1 MKMEDIKPTK
11 AKEKN
16 LTGIDFFLLWAGAAV
31 SLAEIWAGGTISGAG
46 FLAAA
51 VAIVIGHVIGNT
63 PLALGGILGSRHGIP
78 TMVSIRPSF
87 GVVGSQFAALL
98 NIIQLVGWTAV
109 MLLICGFTINTLFED
124 VNYRIWIATAGI
136 ITTLWAI
143 VGHRFWKWMQ
153 RAAVTLLLVLCVVLT
168 YVVLVNYDISEII
181 RTGPSLQS
189 PIGFGLAM
197 DLVIAM
203 PISWLPLVSD
213 YSRFSKSSKGAFWGT
228 WWGYLIVGS
237 WMYLLGLFASIATG
251 TDTPDAMVIEL
262 MGKAGLII
270 PAVII
275 VIFSTVTTT
284 FLDIYS
290 ASVSTQ
296 NIFSRLSGRWG
307 ILGAGILGTII
318 ALFFPATQYETF
330 LLFIGS
336 IFCPLFGVVLSD
348 YFILSKLKIETKELF
363 KKGGKYWYS
372 GGFNITALFSWGVG
386 FLIYHGMAI
395 FLPNIGASLPAI
407 VASALIYYIV
417 MKAKKR

>member
-1 MKMEDIKPTK
+1 MKDIKPTK
-11 AKEKN
+11 AAERN
-16 LTGIDFFLLWAGAAV
+16 LVGIDFFILWAGAAI
-31 SLAEIWAGGTISGAG
+31 SLAEIWAGGTLSGAG

-51 VAIVIGHVIGNT
+51 VAIIIGHIIGNT
-63 PLALGGILGSRHGIP
+63 PLALGGILGSRHGVP

-87 GVVGSQFAALL
+87 GVVGSQFAAIL
-98 NIIQLVGWTAV
+98 NIIQLIGWTAV
-109 MLLICGFTINTLFED
+109 MLLICGFIVNTLFSD
-124 VNYRIWIATAGI
+124 VNYRIWVALAGI
-136 ITTLWAI
+136 ITTIWAI
-143 VGHRFWKWMQ
+143 VGHRFWKWLQ
-153 RAAVTLLLVLCVVLT
+153 RAAVTLLLILCVVLT

-181 RTGPSLQS
+181 RTGPSLEY

-228 WWGYLIVGS
+228 WLGYLIVGS

-251 TDTPDAMVIEL
+251 SDTPDAMVIEL

-296 NIFSRLSGRWG
+296 NIFPRLSGRWG
-307 ILGAGILGTII
+307 IFGAGIFGTII
-318 ALFFPATQYETF
+318 ALFFPATEYETF

-348 YFILSKLKIETKELF
+348 YFILSKLNMETKELF

-372 GGFNITALFSWGVG
+372 GGFNIIALFAWGVG
-386 FLIYHGMAI
+386 FFLYHGIAI
-395 FLPNIGASLPAI
+395 FLPNLGASLPAI
-407 VASALIYYIV
+407 IVSALIYYIV
-417 MKAKKR
+417 MKVKKSR

>member
-1 MKMEDIKPTK
+1 MKDIKPTK
-11 AKEKN
+11 VAERN
-16 LTGIDFFLLWAGAAV
+16 LSGIDFFLLWAGAAV
-31 SLAEIWAGGTISGAG
+31 SLAEIWAGGTLSGAG

-51 VAIVIGHVIGNT
+51 VAIIIGHVIGNT
-63 PLALGGILGSRHGIP
+63 PLALGGILGSRHGVP

-87 GVVGSQFAALL
+87 GVVGSQFAAIL
-98 NIIQLVGWTAV
+98 NIIQLIGWTAV
-109 MLLICGFTINTLFED
+109 MLLICGFIINTLYSN
-124 VNYRIWIATAGI
+124 VNYRIWIALAGI

-153 RAAVTLLLVLCVVLT
+153 RAAVSLLLVLCVVLT

-181 RTGPSLQS
+181 RTGPSLEY
-189 PIGFGLAM
+189 PMGFGLAM

-251 TDTPDAMVIEL
+251 SDTPDAMVIEL

-275 VIFSTVTTT
+275 IIFSTVTTT

-296 NIFSRLSGRWG
+296 NIFSRLPGRWG

-318 ALFFPATQYETF
+318 ALFFPATEYETF

-348 YFILSKLKIETKELF
+348 YFVLSKLKMEAKELF
-363 KKGGKYWYS
+363 KKGGKYWYL
-372 GGFNITALFSWGVG
+372 GGFNVIALLSWGFG
-386 FLIYHGMAI
+386 FLLYHAIAI
-395 FLPNIGASLPAI
+395 FVPNLGASLPAI
-407 VASALIYYIV
+407 VTSALVYYIV
-417 MKAKKR
+417 MKVRKNR

>member
-1 MKMEDIKPTK
+1 MKDIKPTK
-11 AKEKN
+11 VAERN
-16 LTGIDFFLLWAGAAV
+16 LSGIDFFLLWAGAAV
-31 SLAEIWAGGTISGAG
+31 SLAEIWAGGTLSGAG

-51 VAIVIGHVIGNT
+51 VAIIIGHVIGNT
-63 PLALGGILGSRHGIP
+63 PLALGGILGSRHGVP

-87 GVVGSQFAALL
+87 GVVGSQFAAIL
-98 NIIQLVGWTAV
+98 NIIQLIGWTAV
-109 MLLICGFTINTLFED
+109 MLLICGFIINTLSSD
-124 VNYRIWIATAGI
+124 VNYRIWIALAGI

-153 RAAVTLLLVLCVVLT
+153 RAAVSLLLVLCVVLT
-168 YVVLVNYDISEII
+168 YVVLANYDISEII
-181 RTGPSLQS
+181 RTGPSLQY
-189 PIGFGLAM
+189 PMGFGLAM

-251 TDTPDAMVIEL
+251 SDTPDAMVIEL

-275 VIFSTVTTT
+275 IIFSTVTTT

-296 NIFSRLSGRWG
+296 NIFPRLSGRWG
-307 ILGAGILGTII
+307 IFGAGILGTII
-318 ALFFPATQYETF
+318 AMFFPATEYETF

-348 YFILSKLKIETKELF
+348 YFVLSKLKMETKELF
-363 KKGGKYWYS
+363 KKGGKYWYL
-372 GGFNITALFSWGVG
+372 GGFNVIALLSWGFG
-386 FLIYHGMAI
+386 FLLYHGIAT
-395 FLPNIGASLPAI
+395 FVPNLGASLPAI
-407 VASALIYYIV
+407 VTSALIYYIV
-417 MKAKKR
+417 MKFRKNR

>member
-1 MKMEDIKPTK
+1 MKDIKPTK
-11 AKEKN
+11 AAERN
-16 LTGIDFFLLWAGAAV
+16 LVGIDFFLLWAGAAV
-31 SLAEIWAGGTISGAG
+31 SLAEIWAGGTLSGAG
-46 FLAAA
+46 FMAAA
-51 VAIVIGHVIGNT
+51 VAIIIGHVIGNT
-63 PLALGGILGSRHGIP
+63 PLALGGILGSRHGVP

-87 GVVGSQFAALL
+87 GVVGSQFAAVL
-98 NIIQLVGWTAV
+98 NIIQLIGWTAV
-109 MLLICGFTINTLFED
+109 MLLICGFIINTLSSD
-124 VNYRIWIATAGI
+124 VNYRIWIALAGI
-136 ITTLWAI
+136 ITTIWAI

-153 RAAVTLLLVLCVVLT
+153 RAAVTLLLILCVVLT
-168 YVVLVNYDISEII
+168 YVVLANYDISEII
-181 RTGPSLQS
+181 RTGPSLEY
-189 PIGFGLAM
+189 PMGFGLAM

-251 TDTPDAMVIEL
+251 SDTPDAMVIEL

-275 VIFSTVTTT
+275 IIFSTVTTT

-296 NIFSRLSGRWG
+296 NIFPRLPGRWG
-307 ILGAGILGTII
+307 IFGAGILGTII
-318 ALFFPATQYETF
+318 ALFFPATEYETF

-348 YFILSKLKIETKELF
+348 YFVLSKLKMETKELF
-363 KKGGKYWYS
+363 KKGGKYWYL
-372 GGFNITALFSWGVG
+372 GGFNVIALLSWGFG
-386 FLIYHGMAI
+386 FFLYHGIAT
-395 FLPNIGASLPAI
+395 FVPNLGASLPAI
-407 VASALIYYIV
+407 VVSALIYYIV
-417 MKAKKR
+417 MKVRKNR